1 MIGCSFYQWDA
12 ESPMGI
18 SRRIYD
24 LMQTLQ
30 LPSGEPVLSRYLD
43 SLPFAGE
50 MTSYPEK
57 GSIRM
62 DEDTVI
68 VKLSE

>member
-1 MIGCSFYQWDA
+1 LYQWDA

-24 LMQTLQ
+24 LMQALN
-30 LPSGEPVLSRYLD
+30 LPSKEPVLSRYLD
-43 SLPFAGE
+43 SLPFAEE
-50 MTSYPEK
+50 MACYPAE